1 MCTVSYVPLE
11 KGFILTSNRDEL
23 AGRPTSLPPDFYITE
38 DGLSLYY
45 PKDPMG
51 KGSWIATSED
61 ERVVCLLN
69 GAFHTHK
76 HQPPYNRSRGLIV
89 LEAFQYETPF
99 DFYQSVDLNAIEP
112 FTMIMVWAGL
122 LFEFRWNGKDK
133 HFLSLPNKPYLWASA
148 TLYSNEVIA
157 LKKNWLEKYLE
168 RTPFPTQEMMV
179 DFHEHGGVADPI
191 NGMRINRNNGLQTLS
206 ITSIQ
211 LIDHETTVVQNAF
224 VSPVFEDSWRTQ
236 FADEQF

>member
-11 KGFILTSNRDEL
+11 NGFILTSNRDEL
-23 AGRPTSLPPDFYITE
+23 ADRPTSLAPNFYATE
-38 DGLSLYY
+38 EGLSLYY

-69 GAFHTHK
+69 GGFHTHQ
-76 HQPPYNRSRGLIV
+76 HRPPYNRSRGLIV

-99 DFYQSVDLNAIEP
+99 HFYQAVDLNGVEP
-112 FTMIMVWAGL
+112 FTMIMVWAGS
-122 LFEFRWNGKDK
+122 LFEFRWSGKEK
-133 HFLSLPNKPYLWASA
+133 HFLSLPKQPYLWVSA
-148 TLYSNEVIA
+148 TLYSDEVLT
-157 LKKNWLEKYLE
+157 LKRSWLEKYLQD
-168 RTPFPTQEMMV
+168 TKQPTQEMLV
-179 DFHEHGGVADPI
+179 DFHEHGGIPDSL
-191 NGMRINRNNGLQTLS
+191 NGMRIKRSNGLQTLS

-211 LIDHETTVVQNAF
+211 LIEHEITVLQNTFTA
-224 VSPVFEDSWRTQ
+224 SLFEDSWSTQ